1 MKKRI
6 KLKAPVMTNVR
17 MSHSART
24 GDHCSVNG
32 WWAPFND
39 VENPRFISEGSIMPS
54 ANGGPSN
61 WKLVI
66 SNQQQSHIPRYDLPS
81 RGISLDTI

>member
-1 MKKRI
+1 MKKRTQ
-6 KLKAPVMTNVR
+6 LTAPLMRNVR

-24 GDHCSVNG
+24 GDHCPANG

-39 VENPRFISEGSIMPS
+39 VENPYFITEGSIMPS

-61 WKLVI
+61 WKLVM
-66 SNQQQSHIPRYDLPS
+66 SNQQQSQITRHDLPS
-81 RGISLDTI
+81 RGTSLDTI